1 MTNRSP
7 WIKLFLL
14 VAASVVLWWQPLVS
28 SYELALSNEAYTHIL
43 LILPLGMALLYF
55 KSREFSSAKEFPA
68 GLAASYRSG
77 GVLLFLAILLRI
89 VTARNLGAFS
99 QSDNLSLSIFSLVIC
114 WIGVVI
120 ICFDFHTF
128 QRLLFPVCFLFLLVP
143 FPQRLLN
150 PITSFLQYQS
160 AWGASV
166 LFHLARVPVT
176 RDGVMLSIPG
186 LDIEVASE
194 CSSIRSSMML
204 IVITLVLA
212 YLFLDSYWKRTLLV
226 LVAIPLSVAKNAV
239 RIFTIGELTTR
250 VDPSFLT
257 GRLHRQGGIV
267 FLGFAVIVIVF
278 LLWVL
283 RNRDLRRPRSAL
295 V

>member
-1 MTNRSP
+1 VTDRSP
-7 WIKLFLL
+7 WIKLLLL
-14 VAASVVLWWQPLVS
+14 VAASVLLWWQPLVS
-28 SYELALSNEAYTHIL
+28 CYKLALSNEAYTHIL
-43 LILPLGMALLYF
+43 LILPLGLALLYV
-55 KSREFSSAKEFPA
+55 KIRELSSAKEFSA
-68 GLAASYRSG
+68 GLAANYRSG
-77 GVLLFLAILLRI
+77 GALLFLAFLLRI
-89 VTARNLGAFS
+89 ITARNIGALS
-99 QSDNLSLSIFSLVIC
+99 QSDNLSLSILSVVIC

-120 ICFDFHTF
+120 VCFGSSSV
-128 QRLLFPVCFLFLLVP
+128 QRLLFPLCFLFLLVP
-143 FPQRLLN
+143 FPDRLLN

-160 AWGASV
+160 ALGASF

-186 LDIEVASE
+186 LDIEVAPE

-204 IVITLVLA
+204 IVITLTLA
-212 YLFLDSYWKRTLLV
+212 YLFLDSYWNRTLLV

-239 RIFTIGELTTR
+239 RIFTIAELSTR

-267 FLGFAVIVIVF
+267 FLSLAVITVVW
-278 LLWVL
+278 LLWIL
-283 RNRDLRRPRSAL
+283 RKRERPPRSAL

>member
-1 MTNRSP
+1 
-7 WIKLFLL
+7 
-14 VAASVVLWWQPLVS
+14 
-28 SYELALSNEAYTHIL
+28 
-43 LILPLGMALLYF
+43 
-55 KSREFSSAKEFPA
+55 
-68 GLAASYRSG
+68 
-77 GVLLFLAILLRI
+77 
-89 VTARNLGAFS
+89 
-99 QSDNLSLSIFSLVIC
+99 
-114 WIGVVI
+114 
-120 ICFDFHTF
+120 
-128 QRLLFPVCFLFLLVP
+128 
-143 FPQRLLN
+143 
-150 PITSFLQYQS
+150 
-160 AWGASV
+160 
-166 LFHLARVPVT
+166 
-176 RDGVMLSIPG
+176 
-186 LDIEVASE
+186 
-194 CSSIRSSMML
+194 ML

>member
-7 WIKLFLL
+7 WIKLLLL
-14 VAASVVLWWQPLVS
+14 VAASVLLWWQPLVS
-28 SYELALSNEAYTHIL
+28 CYKLALNNEAYTHIL
-43 LILPLGMALLYF
+43 LILPLSLALLYL
-55 KSREFSSAKEFPA
+55 KIRELSSVEEFPA
-68 GLAASYRSG
+68 GLAANYRSG
-77 GVLLFLAILLRI
+77 GALLVLAFLLRI
-89 VTARNLGAFS
+89 VTARNIGAFS

-120 ICFDFHTF
+120 VCFGSSIVH
-128 QRLLFPVCFLFLLVP
+128 RLLFPLCFLFLMVP
-143 FPQRLLN
+143 FPDRLLN

-186 LDIEVASE
+186 LDIEVAPE

-204 IVITLVLA
+204 IVITLTLA
-212 YLFLDSYWKRTLLV
+212 YLFLGSYWKRTLLV

-267 FLGFAVIVIVF
+267 FLSLAVIAVVL

-283 RNRDLRRPRSAL
+283 RKRERRPRSAL
-295 V
+295 I

>member
-14 VAASVVLWWQPLVS
+14 VAATVLLWWQPLVS
-28 SYELALSNEAYTHIL
+28 SYKLALSNEAYTHIL
-43 LILPLGMALLYF
+43 LILPLSLSLLCF
-55 KSREFSSAKEFPA
+55 RIREFSSVQEFPSE
-68 GLAASYRSG
+68 LAADYRRG
-77 GVLLFLAILLRI
+77 GTLLFLAILLRI
-89 VTARNLGAFS
+89 VTARNIGAFS
-99 QSDNLSLSIFSLVIC
+99 QSDNLSLSMLSLVIC

-120 ICFDFHTF
+120 VCFGFRTF
-128 QRLLFPVCFLFLLVP
+128 RRLLFPLCFLFLIVP
-143 FPQRLLN
+143 FPDRLLN

-160 AWGASV
+160 ARGASA
-166 LFHLARVPVT
+166 LFHVARVPVT
-176 RDGVMLSIPG
+176 RDGVMLSIPR
-186 LDIEVASE
+186 LNIEVAPE

-267 FLGFAVIVIVF
+267 FLSFAVIVIVL

-283 RNRDLRRPRSAL
+283 RNRDLRRLRSAL